1 MSPVVMCVTEIIM
14 YMESR
19 HRLGELKLL
28 GQLIPIEYMSPVVMC
43 VIQINIY
50 VESGQRLGELEL
62 LGQ

>member
-1 MSPVVMCVTEIIM
+1 
-14 YMESR
+14 MESR
-19 HRLGELKLL
+19 HRLGELL

>member
-1 MSPVVMCVTEIIM
+1 
-14 YMESR
+14 
-19 HRLGELKLL
+19 
-28 GQLIPIEYMSPVVMC
+28 MSPVVMC